1 MGEAKDISTPV
12 SLPKSQEVE
21 NINMKV
27 SDDGEIIISWTIYKP
42 SKKNSESNYEDHTV
56 VCEDCD
62 EARAKL
68 WELYMLKL
76 KQEFVKKNIP
86 CA

>member
-1 MGEAKDISTPV
+1 MDELKAMPA
-12 SLPKSQEVE
+12 SLLKGKEVE

-27 SDDGEIIISWTIYKP
+27 SDDGEIIVSWDIYTP
-42 SKKNSESNYEDHTV
+42 SKKNSDSNWEPHIV
-56 VCEDCD
+56 VCKDCD

-76 KQEFVKKNIP
+76 QQDFKKQNIP
-86 CA
+86 CG